1 MKYLQLFLC
10 TIGLVAIS
18 STSLIAQSQ
27 DDWVEWGYV
36 DGLNQG
42 DAFGNAMLPLGDV
55 NNDLYEDYLVASPQ
69 SGSYLRRAGELSI
82 HSGQD
87 NSVIASVYG
96 SNIGQQIGYSM
107 CILGTHNGDGLLKIA
122 ASAPFSD
129 STTGMFS
136 GVVNIYAFDPIT
148 SDFYLWQELTGD
160 NSGAMFGVS
169 VAALDNDGDTYLDL
183 AVGSLGDGNPTAG
196 QPLDGSIRF
205 FNISDVIADEAIT
218 DTQYGDLNSSEM
230 LGFSMCYADIDG
242 AEGLLIGAPF
252 NSVNADNSGK
262 AILYEAANHSL
273 SPTPLE
279 DPSPTA
285 DANLGF
291 AVAAGSDITG
301 DGTAD
306 FIASAPNAGAGTVIS
321 WDDSQL
327 PGQVLN
333 GLSSGEKFGYSLA
346 ITSDT
351 NFDSVDELVVG
362 APEADSYK
370 GRFAVHD
377 MTDSPQVIYAENGS
391 LGQLFGSAVATAGDL
406 NQSTKSEVL
415 VSAIG
420 NNNGTGRIYIYSPPE
435 QDSGPVE
442 LEVLGSYEWETDLL
456 LNATNLSQG
465 GGGQLYWYMGS
476 QAGSSVSA
484 DGYELDIS
492 GNVQLLAVTNNPG
505 VQSQYIHTI
514 PDIIPDGQLLLFQV
528 VEDRSGFIRSSTL
541 DGGNVVDPGVTMFV
555 DGNQAGAQIQVR
567 TKWGLPNSPVYIY
580 GSRATPSGN
589 PINSAPDGNWDLNL
603 KRAKAIGSPGDQS
616 DLDGDFTSAPINVPA
631 SLSGVTAYFQAYDW
645 DFFAPALTPV
655 LVVTF
660 Q

>member
-10 TIGLVAIS
+10 TIGLAAIS
-18 STSLIAQSQ
+18 STSLTAQSQ

-42 DAFGNAMLPLGDV
+42 DAFGSAMLPVGDV

-69 SGSYLRRAGELSI
+69 SGSGLHLAGELSI

-87 NSVIASVYG
+87 NSVIASING
-96 SNIGQQIGYSM
+96 NMGQQIGYTI
-107 CILGTHNGDGLLKIA
+107 CVLGTHNGDGLLKIA
-122 ASAPFSD
+122 ASSPFSD
-129 STTGMFS
+129 SKNGMFS
-136 GVVNIYAFDPIT
+136 GVVNIYAFDLST
-148 SDFYLWQELTGD
+148 LSFDLWQELAGD
-160 NSGAMFGVS
+160 NAGAMFGVS
-169 VAALDNDGDTYLDL
+169 VAALDNDGDGDLDL
-183 AVGSLGDGNPTAG
+183 AVGSIGDNRSNG
-196 QPLDGSIRF
+196 QPLDGSIRL
-205 FNISDVIADEAIT
+205 FNVSDLLAD
-218 DTQYGDLNSSEM
+218 DTATNSQYGASNSAEM
-230 LGFSMCYADIDG
+230 FGFSMCYADSNG
-242 AEGLLIGAPF
+242 QEALLIGAPF
-252 NSVNADNSGK
+252 ANTDNSGA
-262 AILYEAANHSL
+262 AILYTALNNSL
-273 SPTPLE
+273 NILTNV
-279 DPSPTA
+279 SPTA

-301 DGTAD
+301 DGIAD
-306 FIASAPNAGAGTVIS
+306 FIASAPNAGNGTVFS

-327 PGQVLN
+327 PGQALN

-377 MTDSPQVIYAENGS
+377 MTDPPQVIYAENGS

-415 VSAIG
+415 VGAIG

-528 VEDRSGFIRSSTL
+528 VEDRNGFIRSSTL
-541 DGGNVVDPGVTMFV
+541 DGGYVVDPGVTMFV
-555 DGNQAGAQIQVR
+555 DGNTAGYQIQVR

>member
-10 TIGLVAIS
+10 TIGLAALS
-18 STSLIAQSQ
+18 STSLTAQSQ

-36 DGLNQG
+36 DGLNAG
-42 DAFGNAMLPLGDV
+42 DSFGSAMLPLGDV

-122 ASAPFSD
+122 ASSPFSN

-160 NSGAMFGVS
+160 NAGAMFGVS
-169 VAALDNDGDTYLDL
+169 VAALDYNTDGDLDL
-183 AVGSLGDGNPTAG
+183 VVGSIGDSEPQVG

-205 FNISDVIADEAIT
+205 FEVSDLIANETPANSR
-218 DTQYGDLNSSEM
+218 YGESDSAEM
-230 LGFSMCYADIDG
+230 FGFAMCYANINNG
-242 AEGLLIGAPF
+242 EGLLIGAPF
-252 NSVNADNSGK
+252 ANADNSGV
-262 AILYEAANHSL
+262 AILYQASSNQL
-273 SPTPLE
+273 LMPPLE
-279 DPSPTA
+279 DPLPTA

-301 DGTAD
+301 DGKAD
-306 FIASAPNAGAGTVIS
+306 FIASAPNAGTGTVVTWS
-321 WDDSQL
+321 L
-327 PGQVLN
+327 PLEIGRSLN
-333 GLSSGEKFGYSLA
+333 GSNSGEKFGYSVA
-346 ITSDT
+346 ITTDANFNDSD
-351 NFDSVDELVVG
+351 DLVVG
-362 APEADSYK
+362 APEAGNDN

-377 MTDSPQVIYAENGS
+377 MSSLDQTVLYSASGS
-391 LGQLFGSAVATAGDL
+391 NGQLFGSAVATAGDI
-406 NQSTKSEVL
+406 NQSTKSEIL
-415 VSAIG
+415 VGAIG
-420 NNNGTGRIYIYSPPE
+420 ENNRTGRVYIYSPPE
-435 QDSGPVE
+435 QDIGPID
-442 LEVLGSYEWETDLL
+442 LEVVGNYEWETDLN
-456 LNATNLSQG
+456 LNAINLSPG
-465 GGGQLYWYMGS
+465 GGGNLYWYMGS
-476 QAGSSVSA
+476 QAGSSVSNE
-484 DGYELDIS
+484 GYELDIR
-492 GNVQLLAVTNNPG
+492 GNVQLLAITGNPG
-505 VQSQYIHTI
+505 VQAQYTYTI
-514 PDIIPDGQLLLFQV
+514 PDTIADGQLLVFQV
-528 VEDRSGFIRSSTL
+528 VEDRSGFIRSSTI

-580 GSRATPSGN
+580 GSAATPSGN
-589 PINSAPDGNWDLNL
+589 PINSASDGNWDLNL

-616 DLDGDFTSAPINVPA
+616 DLIGNFTSSPINVPA

-645 DFFAPALTPV
+645 DFFESGLTPV